1 MRVALDVRPALS
13 RPTGVGVYIG
23 SLAEALP
30 RTDAS
35 SHFTLFTSSLRERW
49 TRAASSPNASI
60 VDRRIPVR
68 LLNFAWNRLSWPPIE
83 DLCGREF
90 DIVHSP
96 HALLTP
102 ARRARRIVSIHD
114 LFFFKHRNMTESE
127 IRRDYAPLVQ
137 EHARKADGII
147 CPSEYTAREVERLL
161 GIAREKIC
169 VTLYAVDPVY
179 RQAPT
184 PADVT
189 GLLRRL
195 GIERGGILYVGSEEK
210 RKNLDLLGGAYR
222 TLSGRLENPPPL
234 VMVGPGAAY
243 ASRSVSGGPQIV
255 TTGYL
260 ETREIRALM
269 SASVCLAL
277 VSLDEGFGL
286 PVVEAM
292 TAGLPVV
299 CSRGSSLEEM
309 AAGAAERVEDPRSE
323 AAIVEGLSRVVED
336 PQHAAALRV
345 AGIERSRIFDWD
357 RTAEQTLAF
366 YRKVLGS

>member
-1 MRVALDVRPALS
+1 MRIALDVRPALS

-23 SLAEALP
+23 ALAEALP
-30 RTDAS
+30 RGDPS

-49 TRAASSPNASI
+49 TRPASGPNVAI

-68 LLNFAWNRLSWPPIE
+68 LLNFAWNRMSFPPIE
-83 DLCGREF
+83 QLCGREF

-114 LFFFKHRNMTESE
+114 LFFFKHREMTQSE
-127 IRRDYAPLVQ
+127 IRRDYAPLAQ

-147 CPSEYTAREVERLL
+147 CPSEYTARELERLF
-161 GIAREKIC
+161 GIGREKVC

-179 RQAPT
+179 RQAPA
-184 PADVT
+184 PGDVST
-189 GLLRRL
+189 LLTRL
-195 GIERGGILYVGSEEK
+195 GLDRGGILYVGSEEK
-210 RKNLDLLGGAYR
+210 RKNLDVLIAAYR
-222 TLSGRLENPPPL
+222 TLASKLPDPPPL
-234 VMVGPGAAY
+234 VMVGPGESY
-243 ASRSVSGGPQIV
+243 ALPGATGGPRVV

-260 ETREIRALM
+260 ETREIRSLM
-269 SASVCLAL
+269 AASLCLAL

-309 AAGAAERVEDPRSE
+309 VAGAAELVDDPRSE
-323 AAIVEGLSRVVED
+323 QQVVEALAGVVGD
-336 PQHAAALRV
+336 PERAAELRA
-345 AGIERSRIFDWD
+345 AGLERSRIFDWD
-357 RTAEQTLAF
+357 KTAEQTLAF